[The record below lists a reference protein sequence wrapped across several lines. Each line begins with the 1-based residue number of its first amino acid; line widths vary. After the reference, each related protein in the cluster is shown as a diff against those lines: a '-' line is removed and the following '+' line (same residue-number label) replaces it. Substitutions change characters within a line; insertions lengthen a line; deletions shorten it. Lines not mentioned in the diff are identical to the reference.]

1 MTLTLIIG
9 AIVTVGFSY
18 LFAVEDGWIQGLMTA
33 SLATLVALLLLLEY
47 QLDTPYEG
55 VSAIEPTAMELGPHR
70 DRCRSGSDWRSV
82 VSDDIAF
89 LMTAPNEPMARYWED
104 VLVDAGIP
112 VLVRPG
118 GPGAGGWGS
127 VATFAHDLFV
137 RQDDLARARE
147 IVAEDVDEEI
157 DEE

>member
-1 MTLTLIIG
+1 M
-9 AIVTVGFSY
+9 
-18 LFAVEDGWIQGLMTA
+18 
-33 SLATLVALLLLLEY
+33 
-47 QLDTPYEG
+47 
-55 VSAIEPTAMELGPHR
+55 
-70 DRCRSGSDWRSV
+70 
-82 VSDDIAF
+82 SDDIAF

-104 VLVDAGIP
+104 VLVEAGIP

-127 VATFAHDLFV
+127 VATFAHDLYV

-147 IVAEDVDEEI
+147 IVAEDVDTET